1 MLLMASKIRGLTVD
15 EPRVSSAPLFTPD
28 LQPPVHPPTCHPP
41 ICQSFPHL
49 SAIPPPVIPPSI
61 IPPPVCHPPACL
73 SSPSCLP
80 SPHLSHLLIICLSL
94 YQILPVEM
102 LFPFQQIHN
111 SLFSSKLQGH
121 AVTPT
126 PFSLS
131 LPSQ

>member
-1 MLLMASKIRGLTVD
+1 MLLMASKIRGLTAD
-15 EPRVSSAPLFTPD
+15 EPRVTSAPLFTPD
-28 LQPPVHPPTCHPP
+28 LQPPVHPPTYHPP
-41 ICQSFPHL
+41 TY
-49 SAIPPPVIPPSI
+49 
-61 IPPPVCHPPACL
+61 HPPTCL
-73 SSPSCLP
+73 PSPSCLS

-94 YQILPVEM
+94 YQILPFEM

-126 PFSLS
+126 PFSFS